1 MLVTVE
7 FPDLVLAESGS
18 EQHRARIGAEPR
30 RRAAHASWSAAEL
43 HGNAKAAVAV
53 LLDRHL
59 ACRGVRMLQ
68 GLRHRMHRSRG
79 HTGCHQ
85 ALAQW
90 ACLFFRQSVLQLQ
103 PELGAVLEPRRVARE
118 PREQVLTAEEAAQL
132 GELAVVHDAEEHL

>member
-7 FPDLVLAESGS
+7 FPDLFLAQSRS
-18 EQHRARIGAEPR
+18 EQHRARIGAKAR

-53 LLDRHL
+53 LLDRHV
-59 ACRGVRMLQ
+59 ACRGVWMLQ
-68 GLRHRMHRSRG
+68 GLRHRMHRSRW

-90 ACLFFRQSVLQLQ
+90 ACIFFGQGFLELQ
-103 PELGAVLEPRRVARE
+103 PELGAV
-118 PREQVLTAEEAAQL
+118 
-132 GELAVVHDAEEHL
+132 